1 MLNIKNKF
9 NFRSKGFTLI
19 ELLVVISIIALL
31 SSVTL
36 VAVNNAR
43 AKSRDSIRYQ
53 NLIQIRNAL
62 NLQNSGNGVFPP
74 GAYYSTVDPPDLQS
88 WSSFQTLLSGYLNP
102 LPKDPRHGSGTSYA
116 YIYSKSFDT
125 NSIWPTGGLAG
136 SCYQKTVLLATG
148 IEGSSPRKDCTFDT
162 SNPLF
167 NAAYQNVLI
176 MVLQ

>member
-74 GAYYSTVDPPDLQS
+74 GVYSSTVGPSYPEA
-88 WSSFQTLLSGYLNP
+88 WENFQILLSNYLRP
-102 LPKDPRHGSGTSYA
+102 IPRDPRHGSGPNYLYLYSKTFSSSS
-116 YIYSKSFDT
+116 IYSA
-125 NSIWPTGGLAG
+125 GHGG
-136 SCYQKTVLLATG
+136 SCTGLTVLIAIG
-148 IEGSSPRKDCTFDT
+148 MEVSSPRKDCTFDLELNT
-162 SNPLF
+162 YYP
-167 NAAYQNVLI
+167 NALI

>member
-43 AKSRDSIRYQ
+43 AKARDSIRYQ

-62 NLQNSGNGVFPP
+62 NLQNSGSGVFPT
-74 GAYYSTVDPPDLQS
+74 GAYYSTVDPPDSQS

-102 LPKDPRHGSGTSYA
+102 LPKDPRHGSGINYA
-116 YIYSKSFDT
+116 YIYRKPFDT
-125 NSIWPTGGLAG
+125 SSIWESNGFGG
-136 SCYQKTVLLATG
+136 SCTGRTVLLAMG
-148 IEGSSPRKDCTFDT
+148 IEGSSPRKDCTFD
-162 SNPLF
+162 SPLDVVYA
-167 NAAYQNVLI
+167 NALI